1 MPGQIAQSG
10 MGLGQTAVPDYRDK
24 ITAIRDSLDGART
37 ELLVRFLLPGIAVS
51 LIAFLIEDL
60 TVFIFYLFY
69 LLTQA
74 LLFGYVATR
83 QAHCTRREYIL
94 TLCLAALTSA
104 AFIATA
110 IYMWWTMELLAQFV
124 AYCLVNGF
132 AIYLLARNSLVVE
145 LIIIDAV
152 TILIG
157 SVNVSV
163 SFAII
168 LSD

>member
-1 MPGQIAQSG
+1 MPEQIAQSG

-83 QAHCTRREYIL
+83 QAHCTRL
-94 TLCLAALTSA
+94 V
-104 AFIATA
+104 FAT
-110 IYMWWTMELLAQFV
+110 
-124 AYCLVNGF
+124 
-132 AIYLLARNSLVVE
+132 
-145 LIIIDAV
+145 
-152 TILIG
+152 
-157 SVNVSV
+157 
-163 SFAII
+163 
-168 LSD
+168 